1 MKADE
6 ARTSEKSE
14 AEVRE
19 PYVITLLRHG
29 ESVANAQD
37 IWQGQLDF
45 ALTDE
50 GRSQAKAVAERWRI
64 GKVGFDLIITSP
76 LRRAQETAEIIG
88 SMLNVKVKADPLWME
103 RDVGQIAGLTSA
115 QFKEKFPQTQ
125 LSNPFDPMGINGEG
139 DWMLFLRAGQALNKL
154 LNRPPGQYLVVSHGG
169 ILNQALHAVVGIT
182 PHAKSA
188 GLRFQF
194 RNTSFS
200 RLIYFP
206 SQHRWTIDSL
216 NDHCHS
222 PESREEDP
230 RN

>member
-1 MKADE
+1 MKAHE
-6 ARTSEKSE
+6 EKRSQND
-14 AEVRE
+14 RDDFRQ

-29 ESVANAQD
+29 ESVANAED

-45 ALTDE
+45 ALTDK
-50 GRSQAKAVAERWRI
+50 GRTQAKAVAERWRS
-64 GKVGFDLIITSP
+64 GGVSFDLIISSP

-88 SMLNVKVKADPLWME
+88 NVLNVKVEADPLWME
-103 RDVGQIAGLTSA
+103 RDVGQIAGLTSV
-115 QFKEKFPQTQ
+115 QFREKFPETAM
-125 LSNPFDPMGINGEG
+125 SNPFDPMGVDGEG
-139 DWMLFLRAGQALNKL
+139 DWILFLRAGQALNNL
-154 LNRPPGQYLVVSHGG
+154 LNRPSGQYLVVSHGG
-169 ILNQALHAVVGIT
+169 ILNQVMHAVVGIT

-194 RNTSFS
+194 KNSSFS

-206 SQHRWTIDSL
+206 SQHRWTIDSM